1 MGNRTL
7 SHANFARLNDQGV
20 PVLCSRKEASEWYA
34 GRAALCAFKHNRVG
48 TYDIWTE
55 FRWFSLEPDTPL
67 FWEVSLFEAK
77 QGTSVG
83 YRFGTKEAALAFHA
97 SLVVG
102 EESLE
107 EAETDEHDSDPAD
120 WWKGS
125 DQ

>member
-1 MGNRTL
+1 MGNRAL

-34 GRAALCAFKHNRVG
+34 GRPALCAFKHNRVDN
-48 TYDIWTE
+48 YDIWTA

-67 FWEVSLFEAK
+67 FWEVSLFDAK

-97 SLVVG
+97 RLVSG

-107 EAETDEHDSDPAD
+107 EVETDELDSDPAD
-120 WWKGS
+120 WWKGR